1 MKCTLAV
8 VPVKVVTPKAVST
21 AGACAAVKTS
31 GTSAGVLG
39 SAPLTVKAPFA
50 PEKTETGLIGAT
62 VGGSAALTSTVEV
75 AVEVPLPLVTV
86 SDRLTVVSTATAGAV

>member
-8 VPVKVVTPKAVST
+8 VPDKVVTPKLVKT
-21 AGACAAVKTS
+21 AGAWVAVKVS

-39 SAPLTVKAPFA
+39 SAPLTVKAPLA

-62 VGGSAALTSTVEV
+62 VGANAALTNTVEV
-75 AVEVPLPLVTV
+75 AVELPTPLVTV
-86 SDRLTVVSTATAGAV
+86 SDRLTVVSTPTTGAV